1 MKKAYLE
8 LVEVDKTFEIKSA
21 SNNIRFKLDI
31 AATNHEALSYLNAIN
46 YCHQYLQI
54 DK

>member
-31 AATNHEALSYLNAIN
+31 AAKNHEALSYLNAIN